1 MKELM
6 VAEFKAFYRNPGIL
20 FWTFGFPTML
30 AVILGSAF
38 IEKKEEIRKIS
49 LVNPITAGDFLK
61 NSQTTKTLYT
71 QFIFF
76 EDSLENSVLKLKRGE
91 INLYITFENNTY
103 YYHFDPSNN
112 ESFLT
117 YLILKE
123 SQNLSSKEGHKD
135 IVEIKEKGS
144 RYIDFLLPGLLA
156 MGIMNSCLWGSG
168 WSLIEFRIK
177 KLLRRLMA
185 TPLTKSQFLIA
196 HLTMRVFL
204 NGIEFLFLSL
214 FGFFLFGVE
223 VQGSLLALGIVF
235 LAGNIAFSGA
245 AILVSSRASNTQVA
259 NGLINAVTLP
269 MMLMS
274 GVFFSYHNFPSFLEK
289 IASFLPLTILADSLR
304 GIFNEGS
311 GLSVIFLPSLQLVFF
326 GIVCFFVGLKLYK
339 WD

>member
-6 VAEFKAFYRNPGIL
+6 IAEFKAFYRNPGIL
-20 FWTFGFPTML
+20 FWTFGFPIML
-30 AVILGSAF
+30 TLILGSAF
-38 IEKKEEIRKIS
+38 TKKQEGIRKIS
-49 LVNPITAGDFLK
+49 LVSPITKETFFSD
-61 NSQTTKTLYT
+61 SQTAKTLYT

-76 EDSLENSVLKLKRGE
+76 EDDPKSAILKLKRGE
-91 INLYITFENNTY
+91 INLYITLEDDSY
-103 YYHFDPSNN
+103 KYHFDPSNN

-123 SQNLSSKEGHKD
+123 SRNVANTATHED
-135 IVEIKEKGS
+135 IIELKEKGS

-196 HLTMRVFL
+196 HLSMRIIL
-204 NGIEFLFLSL
+204 SGIEFLFLTL

-223 VQGSLLALGIVF
+223 VQGSLLALGIIF
-235 LAGNIAFSGA
+235 LAGNVAFSGA
-245 AILVSSRASNTQVA
+245 AILISSRASSTQVA
-259 NGLINAVTLP
+259 NGLINAFTLP

-289 IASFLPLTILADSLR
+289 LASFLPLTVLADSLR

-311 GLSVIFLPSLQLVFF
+311 GLSVIFLPSLQLIFF
-326 GIVCFFVGLKLYK
+326 GIICFLLGLKIYK